1 MTSPNAGCLMV
12 VGTPIGN
19 LEDLSARAIRALA
32 EADLIYCE
40 DTRRTRG
47 LLSALKIAAP
57 RLVRLDQH
65 NEVAMGESVVEQVA
79 AGQRAVVVTDAG
91 MPTIS
96 DPGHRVV
103 KAVAD
108 AGLPVAVVPGP
119 CAVSAALALSGLPA
133 SEYRF
138 AGFLPRKGRD
148 RTVALDA
155 IRAATV
161 TTVIY
166 EAPSRVARTV
176 SDLAEACGPIRRIS
190 MAREIT
196 KMHEEVWRG
205 DLGGAVD
212 WLSGSDDPPRGE
224 FVQVVG
230 GAEEAAPG
238 DEVDNTDEAILA
250 ALRSKVGV
258 AGRDRR
264 QAVAEVAAE
273 TGAPKRRVYDLALQ
287 LKGEHPG

>member
-224 FVQVVG
+224 FVLVVG